1 MRKQMIICILLFAG
15 GAILLT
21 GGCGVSRH
29 QPEPVTYYALYYTP
43 PDPLPA
49 VHNRTEKPLV
59 IHLPRLHAQPPYNT
73 THMVYADSP
82 YQRNRYAYHQWVS
95 TPAEMLT
102 SLLLRDIETS
112 KIVDAA
118 VSMPAGKG
126 VTHRIEG
133 VIIDF
138 YENDEKTQWEAVL
151 VLRMTLTRM
160 DPAATTGKILLQR
173 TYNEVIPLKKN
184 NPHELARSMSKAME
198 AVSRRFI
205 ADIYGK
211 LP

>member
-1 MRKQMIICILLFAG
+1 MRKRIIICIFLLAG
-15 GAILLT
+15 GAVLLA
-21 GGCGVSRH
+21 GGCGVTRH
-29 QPEPVTYYALYYTP
+29 QPEPVTYYALHYTP

-49 VHNRTEKPLV
+49 GHNKTEKPLV
-59 IHLPRLHAQPPYNT
+59 IHIPRLHAQPPYNT

-82 YQRNRYAYHQWVS
+82 YQRNKYAYHQWIT
-95 TPAEMLT
+95 TPADMLT
-102 SLLLRDIETS
+102 SLLLRDVEAS
-112 KIVDAA
+112 KIADAA

-133 VIIDF
+133 MIIDF
-138 YENDEKTQWEAVL
+138 FENDENTQWEAVL
-151 VLRMTLTRM
+151 VLRLTLTRM
-160 DPAATTGKILLQR
+160 DPTAMTGKILFQS
-173 TYNEVIPLKKN
+173 TYNEVRPLEKN

-205 ADIYGK
+205 ADMNGK